1 MAQCLFTFANS
12 VPGWCV
18 NFFGFFL
25 HFYFFLPRQTA
36 SRMKLEPSLPYLY
49 ALCFCQVLVGGLYT
63 VITGP
68 IEFILDAGVQNPPKW
83 GWQHLTVHSHSRGSC
98 GVKRHR
104 AAAGAS
110 WIGSWHRWKW
120 TRCPVPVLVWMTGWD
135 KLLQGVSKQQT
146 LLFGS
151 VFSVW
156 CWLNNSVCNKQL
168 MSIHLILED
177 TVNNRFYFPP
187 SPNCCIEFHSL

>member
-1 MAQCLFTFANS
+1 MGA
-12 VPGWCV
+12 
-18 NFFGFFL
+18 FFL
-25 HFYFFLPRQTA
+25 LSLFYFPPRGA
-36 SRMKLEPSLPYLY
+36 AARMELEQPSLPYLY
-49 ALCFCQVLVGGLYT
+49 ALVFLPGARRWFIYSDKGANWIYLGMQRYKTLLNRAGGT
-63 VITGP
+63 WHCRATHG
-68 IEFILDAGVQNPPKW
+68 
-83 GWQHLTVHSHSRGSC
+83 
-98 GVKRHR
+98 GVKWHR
-104 AAAGAS
+104 AAALAS
-110 WIGSWHRWKW
+110 RIGCWHRWKW

-146 LLFGS
+146 PLFGS